1 MRISYKPFIILTAF
15 LLMLSGCSV
24 EEDRFDSYAES
35 VTVST
40 MDNALRAKVE
50 IQFREQ
56 CSYSIRYWEK
66 EKGEESAHVT
76 NVHEAPDGLSVL
88 TLKFLYPETD
98 YQMQVVVNGKAHSK
112 VVDFTT
118 GSLPLDIPQYPV
130 EVNDGKTWIDGYLM
144 QWEANNSGYVT
155 FCDFDGRIVW
165 YESYGKPIRTAWYD
179 EERQQIALLMGFKEG
194 EDNEDFY
201 RLAEDILI
209 SDLDGNRVFFRK
221 ANDGFVPYAHHEF
234 KITEEGNLLILS
246 NVIKEFDLTSLGA
259 DTPTT
264 SVWGDGF
271 YVCDY
276 DGNILKTWDCFVG
289 IDPLTADYINPVKT
303 SLDYVHANSIDID
316 SDGNYYMTFNRIS
329 ELWKIDG
336 KTGDVIYRAGVNGDV
351 VLEDGEYPRG
361 GLHAAVALA
370 PDRILCYDNGRD
382 KGYSRALIY
391 SIDPVSKTAR
401 YELVIDLPF
410 EYSSSNRSNALIIN
424 EDVMFF
430 CSTVSAKA
438 VFTDMKGNILR
449 VINRSGISYRAYWID
464 SKPKE

>member
-1 MRISYKPFIILTAF
+1 MRRLLDTLIILAALF
-15 LLMLSGCSV
+15 VMLPGCSL
-24 EEDRFDSYAES
+24 DNDTFDSFVES
-35 VTVST
+35 VLVST
-40 MDNALRAKVE
+40 LDNALRAE
-50 IQFREQ
+50 ITMDFRQE

-66 EKGEESAHVT
+66 SKGGEGAHMTAEHKVSKGQSA
-76 NVHEAPDGLSVL
+76 L
-88 TLKFLYPETD
+88 TLKFLYPETE
-98 YQMQVVVNGKAHSK
+98 YQFQVIVNGKAASK
-112 VVDFTT
+112 VVDFAT
-118 GSLPLDIPQYPV
+118 GALPYDIPEYSV
-130 EVNDGKTWIDGYLM
+130 EVNDGETWLDGYLM
-144 QWEANNSGYVT
+144 QWEANATGYVT

-165 YESYGKPIRTAWYD
+165 YQSYGKPIRTAWYD

-234 KITEEGNLLILS
+234 KITKDGKLLILS
-246 NVIKEFDLTSLGA
+246 NMIREFDLTSLGA

-424 EDVMFF
+424 EDIMFF

-438 VFTDMKGNILR
+438 VFTDMKGKILR
-449 VINRSGISYRAYWID
+449 VINRAGISYRAYWID